1 MILPPRPYAPSEQWL
16 YVRDGK
22 RFGPTDF
29 EGLQAMADALHLRQ
43 DCKVAR
49 MGSRDAQLASELPG
63 LLFPA
68 ESPPLPV
75 AAPASTGLYRSED
88 EKLLL
93 GLCGGLAHRLGVPV
107 ILVRMI
113 LVLLAPIALAY
124 PLSVFMQARP
134 TKGSPT
140 PQN

>member
-1 MILPPRPYAPSEQWL
+1 MISPPRPYTPPEQLL

-49 MGSRDAQLASELPG
+49 MGSQEVQPASDLPG

-68 ESPPLPV
+68 EPPPLRV
-75 AAPASTGLYRSED
+75 ATQVPTGLYRSAD

-93 GLCGGLAHRLGVPV
+93 GLCGGIAHRFGVPA
-107 ILVRMI
+107 ILVRTL
-113 LVLLAPIALAY
+113 LVILAPIILAY
-124 PLSVFMQARP
+124 PLCVFMQARP
-134 TKGSPT
+134 TKGT
-140 PQN
+140 

>member
-1 MILPPRPYAPSEQWL
+1 MIAPPRPYAPPEQWL

-49 MGSRDAQLASELPG
+49 MGLQDVRLASDLPG

-68 ESPPLPV
+68 EPPPLPV
-75 AAPASTGLYRSED
+75 AMETRKGFYRSAD

-93 GLCGGLAHRLGVPV
+93 GLCGGVAHRFGVPA
-107 ILVRMI
+107 ILVRTI
-113 LVLLAPIALAY
+113 LVLLAPIGWAY
-124 PLSVFMQARP
+124 PLCVFMEARP
-134 TKGSPT
+134 TKDIPN
-140 PQN
+140 P

>member
-1 MILPPRPYAPSEQWL
+1 MISPPQPYTPPEQWL
-16 YVRDGK
+16 YLRDGK

-49 MGSRDAQLASELPG
+49 IGSQDAQLASDLPG

-68 ESPPLPV
+68 EPPPLP
-75 AAPASTGLYRSED
+75 AAAQLLTGFYRSAD

-93 GLCGGLAHRLGVPV
+93 GLCGGIAHRLGVPV
-107 ILVRMI
+107 ILVRTI
-113 LVLLAPIALAY
+113 LVILAPIAFAY
-124 PLSVFMQARP
+124 PLCVFMQAHP
-134 TKGSPT
+134 TRGFPN
-140 PQN
+140 P